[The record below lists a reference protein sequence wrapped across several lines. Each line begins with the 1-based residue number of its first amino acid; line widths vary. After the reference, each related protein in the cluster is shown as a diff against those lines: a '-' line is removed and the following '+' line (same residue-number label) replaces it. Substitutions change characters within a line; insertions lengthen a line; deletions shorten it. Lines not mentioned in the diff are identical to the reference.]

1 MRENP
6 MFEVEK
12 LVDLKN
18 NIKVAAKAS
27 FIFVVFMLVFSKTRE
42 SIINMTRESIAF
54 YCIAFV
60 FLTLLIFAVGSIID
74 ALKGR

>member
-27 FIFVVFMLVFSKTRE
+27 FIFVVFMLVVSKFNT
-42 SIINMTRESIAF
+42 TRESIAF